1 MVRALR
7 IHLLVV
13 VVAALTGMALAA
25 CGGAEEGW
33 EDSVGETV
41 VVEREVI
48 KTVEVPGET
57 VVVEK
62 EVVREVEVVVEKTV
76 TQQAAVMAMPAA
88 PAAAGVPGPSG
99 SPGPDSGGVAIPDLD
114 QIRAQLVT
122 QQRIIVRTVD
132 MTLVVDDIQGA
143 IDSVAQV
150 AVESDGWVVSS
161 DRSLKHQGSVSVR
174 VPSNLLDDV
183 IGQIRGLAD
192 EVEMEVT
199 SSQDVTDEYVDLRSR
214 LTNQE
219 ATEEALLKL
228 FGRADRVEDAL
239 DVQEQVSAVQQTIER
254 LKGRIKLLEE
264 TAAFS
269 LITVFLKLSTVEMDV
284 DAGADRTV
292 AAGAPIRF
300 RATFTP
306 PAGIED
312 YRATWDFGDGSP
324 VEDVFRTAPTLV
336 EGERVTATLA
346 HTFHSPEDSPYIVSL
361 EITGTGAAGIAVGDD
376 TVIVTVSE
384 IPAIEVFAGR
394 RKNVNQNEEVEFSG
408 SFTRPSGL
416 SNVRFRWD
424 FGDGSEPV
432 EGAVPEG
439 VTVADATHVY
449 ENFRPDPYT
458 ARLTIKADS
467 EVGEVESSDEF
478 LVFVSEDPGL
488 VAEGFEAGETT
499 KTAFRSLTVVVQAL
513 IQLGIWLVIFSPIW
527 GVIAVLAW
535 LSIRRQRRVNAEN
548 RTRLAAEQQAA
559 AQRMADAREQSSGS
573 SD

>member
-1 MVRALR
+1 M
-7 IHLLVV
+7 
-13 VVAALTGMALAA
+13 
-25 CGGAEEGW
+25 
-33 EDSVGETV
+33 
-41 VVEREVI
+41 
-48 KTVEVPGET
+48 
-57 VVVEK
+57 VEK
-62 EVVREVEVVVEKTV
+62 EVVREVEVVVEKAV
-76 TQQAAVMAMPAA
+76 TEQAAVMAMPAA
-88 PAAAGVPGPSG
+88 PAAPGISGPAG
-99 SPGPDSGGVAIPDLD
+99 SPGPDAGGISIPDLD

-132 MTLVVDDIQGA
+132 MTLVVDDIQSA
-143 IDSVAQV
+143 IDSVADL
-150 AVESDGWVVSS
+150 AVESNGWLVSS

-174 VPSNLLDDV
+174 VPSNLLDEV
-183 IGQIRGLAD
+183 IGQIRNLAN

-336 EGERVTATLA
+336 DGERVTATLA

-394 RKNVNQNEEVEFSG
+394 RKNVNQNEAVEFSG

-416 SNVRFRWD
+416 SNVSFRWD
-424 FGDGSEPV
+424 FGDGSEPF
-432 EGAVPEG
+432 EAAVPEG
-439 VTVADATHVY
+439 VTVAGATHTY

-535 LSIRRQRRVNAEN
+535 LSIRRQKRRNAEN

-559 AQRMADAREQSSGS
+559 AQRMADAREQSAGDSG
-573 SD
+573 